1 MAKLLKLRRGT
12 TSQHGSF
19 TGAEGEVT
27 VDTDKDTLVV
37 HDGSTQGGHPV
48 AAEDMANVSSTNIVT
63 RISNSALAGVKVQPN
78 FGSQNVETTGTLN
91 SGDLTI
97 TGGQPSLKFIDD
109 GANPDYNLYNN
120 NGTLRLYDITNA
132 ADRLVV
138 NTDGHVDVTGNLDV
152 GAGVDVTGD
161 IISTGKIRVDGDGG
175 TKFISV
181 GDNDDLKIYHDA
193 SGPSIIADSI
203 NQGLKISAKNLNF
216 TEYSG
221 VTTRFRINDDG
232 HVDVIG
238 NLDVGAGVDVTGNIT
253 VSGTVDGR
261 DVASDGSKLDGIE
274 SGATADQTNA
284 QIAAAL
290 SDQRPSMKGATFTD
304 DGTNSPVVNI
314 KTDDASPWGLR
325 LGNDSYSTNNGHGFM
340 GYQAGD
346 GNVYF
351 NLYGNS
357 AYENWYFQQGN
368 GSTTQ
373 TAMQF
378 DTNRAVHLN
387 YQNATRLSTT
397 SAGLTIVGSIALTG
411 TVDGRDVAADGSKL
425 DGIATGANV
434 GIAAS
439 GGTFTGDIGVS
450 GGAGALTVN
459 ANSDIRL
466 TNGNWTGDACKLQHH
481 ANYLY
486 IQGGT
491 DGIILRHS
499 DGSNR
504 WIVDSSGHFRPIA
517 NNAYDLGTS
526 SDRIRNIYTN
536 DLHLSNEGH
545 SNEVDGTWGNWTI
558 QEGESDLFLKNNRSG
573 KKYKFNLTEVS

>member
-216 TEYSG
+216 TEYTGS
-221 VTTRFRINDDG
+221 TTRFRINDDG

-411 TVDGRDVAADGSKL
+411 TVDGRDLAADGSKL

-459 ANSDIRL
+459 ANSDIRF

-481 ANYLY
+481 SDYLY
-486 IQGGT
+486 IQGGSN
-491 DGIILRHS
+491 GILFRS
-499 DGSNR
+499 SGGSNR
-504 WIVDSSGHFRPIA
+504 WIVDGSGHFRPTS
-517 NNAYDLGTS
+517 NDSYDLGSTT
-526 SDRIRNIYTN
+526 DRIRNIYTN
-536 DLHLSNEGH
+536 DLHLSNEGV
-545 SNEVDGTWGNWTI
+545 SNDVDGTWGDWTM